1 METKEK
7 ISYED
12 FAKLDIR
19 VGVVKEVYDI
29 ETADKLYKILVNFG
43 EEDVQILSGIKEFC
57 TKEELVGKQI
67 IVLVNLEP
75 RKMKGEV
82 SNGMLLAVDNDNG
95 ISFLIPEKPVKAGE
109 KVR

>member
-7 ISYED
+7 IQYED

-43 EEDVQILSGIKEFC
+43 EEDVQILSAIKEFF
-57 TKEELVGKQI
+57 TKEELIGKQI
-67 IVLVNLEP
+67 TVLVNLEP
-75 RKMKGEV
+75 RKMRGEI
-82 SNGMLLAVDNDNG
+82 SNGMLLAVDSENG
-95 ISFLIPEKPVKAGE
+95 VNFLIPEKPVKAGE
-109 KVR
+109 MVK